1 MSLVL
6 PGDPFGIRVDR
17 IVFAKLFITRALVE
31 GIHADESHFFF
42 QVFKYNWSRFPHI
55 ISTLK

>member
-1 MSLVL
+1 VL
-6 PGDPFGIRVDR
+6 PGDPLGIRVDR

-42 QVFKYNWSRFPHI
+42 QVFKYNWSKFPHI